1 MLLLQTT
8 LPTTCANCW
17 NALVDAH
24 GIIEYMGI
32 GILALCVLL
41 MSVLVTTGE
50 RSADTLLTNAQKL
63 VDVLFQI
70 IKIVT
75 NKWKK

>member
-1 MLLLQTT
+1 MLLLQTA
-8 LPTTCANCW
+8 LPTTCSNCW

-24 GIIEYMGI
+24 GVIEYMGI

-41 MSVLVTTGE
+41 LSVLVTIGE
-50 RSADTLLTNAQKL
+50 HSAETLVGNAQKIA
-63 VDVLFQI
+63 DVLFQI